1 MPGMAAAL
9 SAWSA
14 AVLAV
19 AQSVDEDGDHALAVG
34 VSLAGYGQA
43 QQGDGAEKVPG
54 ADVSADFTGRA
65 RGFEQ

>member
-1 MPGMAAAL
+1 MAAAL
-9 SAWSA
+9 SVGLA

-34 VSLAGYGQA
+34 ESLTGYRQA
-43 QQGDGAEKVPG
+43 QQSDGAQQVPG
-54 ADVSADFTGRA
+54 ADAGPDFTGRS